1 MRFIGITITKV
12 EGPVSN
18 RCYQVTNM
26 EDQKGSAINVGKSG
40 VIVVDTEKLIQ
51 NKQCSENAPPKV
63 SKNSKKSRKKKNKK
77 QSENPTSPNT
87 HQSSNSGNKKMITL
101 KNPIFQSFQSKSDPP
116 PLDKNS
122 DSCGPAAIFTNENG
136 MVTIRSSRLQQS
148 LANGGMLNTMPIMS
162 MPKLLP
168 EMQKSK
174 ASSNCFS
181 SSHQSVAEEKNEII
195 SPFNA
200 QEILS
205 GLPGIEI
212 TKVDKKNLKP
222 DLESNKSCQTA
233 QVSIIPASNSG
244 EKFSLDKDDWL
255 YGKRLNTFSY
265 NVI

>member
-1 MRFIGITITKV
+1 
-12 EGPVSN
+12 
-18 RCYQVTNM
+18 M

-51 NKQCSENAPPKV
+51 NKQCNEVAPPK
-63 SKNSKKSRKKKNKK
+63 SIKNGKKSRKKKNKK
-77 QSENPTSPNT
+77 QVENPASPNT

-101 KNPIFQSFQSKSDPP
+101 KNPIFQSFQNKADPP
-116 PLDKNS
+116 PLDKN

-148 LANGGMLNTMPIMS
+148 LTNGGVLNAMPIMS

-174 ASSNCFS
+174 IKSNCYLS
-181 SSHQSVAEEKNEII
+181 NHQSVAEEKSEII

-212 TKVDKKNLKP
+212 TKVDKKNVKP

-233 QVSIIPASNSG
+233 QVSIIPASHSG
-244 EKFSLDKDDWL
+244 EKFSFDKDDWL
-255 YGKRLNTFSY
+255 YGKPISNFFF
-265 NVI
+265 N

>member
-1 MRFIGITITKV
+1 
-12 EGPVSN
+12 
-18 RCYQVTNM
+18 M

-51 NKQCSENAPPKV
+51 NKQSTEVAPIKPL
-63 SKNSKKSRKKKNKK
+63 KNGKKSRKKKNKK
-77 QSENPTSPNT
+77 QVENSVSPDT
-87 HQSSNSGNKKMITL
+87 HQSDSTGNKKMITL

-116 PLDKNS
+116 PVDKNG
-122 DSCGPAAIFTNENG
+122 DGCGPAAIFTNENG

-148 LANGGMLNTMPIMS
+148 LSNGGVLNTMPLMS

-174 ASSNCFS
+174 ANSNRYMP
-181 SSHQSVAEEKNEII
+181 SHQNLAEEKNEII

-212 TKVDKKNLKP
+212 TKVDKKNIKP
-222 DLESNKSCQTA
+222 ELESNKSCQTA

-244 EKFSLDKDDWL
+244 EKFSFDKDDWL
-255 YGKRLNTFSY
+255 YGKCILILYFIPISY
-265 NVI
+265 LVKNRFNKFILIYYG